1 MEKKNIEQLTL
12 TSIECVFKKDKSNR
26 IKMELLNDNK
36 KKIEIYFELF
46 WNKDTPEN
54 IIKELLNDARIEIKN
69 EKDFIKYL
77 NILNKK
83 DPRLIKIK
91 QSSIS

>member
-36 KKIEIYFELF
+36 KKIEIYFELS

-54 IIKELLNDARIEIKN
+54 IIKELLNDAEIKIKN

-77 NILNKK
+77 NIFNKK
-83 DPRLIKIK
+83 NPRLIKIK
-91 QSSIS
+91 NS

>member
-46 WNKDTPEN
+46 WNKDTPEG
-54 IIKELLNDARIEIKN
+54 IIQELIDDAGIEINNKD
-69 EKDFIKYL
+69 DFINFL
-77 NILNKK
+77 TILNKK
-83 DPRLIKIK
+83 NVRIMKIK
-91 QSSIS
+91 ST